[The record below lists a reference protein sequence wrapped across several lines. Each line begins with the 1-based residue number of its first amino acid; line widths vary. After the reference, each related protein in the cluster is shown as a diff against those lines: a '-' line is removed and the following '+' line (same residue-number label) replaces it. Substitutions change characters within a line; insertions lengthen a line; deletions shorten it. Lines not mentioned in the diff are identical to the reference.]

1 MICDV
6 VASVLRAAAWSKSAT
21 STTQSSADSTVAVS
35 ATFSAILLSKSSRL
49 SSNPHGIALNG
60 IPVSSSGTS
69 TLCVCK
75 TIRTSSLISHPRHN
89 KSRLSKRGLIRSVK
103 KPHKIGV
110 RSGSDWDTS
119 ERHAVRV
126 LTDGYSTRGPRMA
139 LSFSH
144 RPLSTLFLMLA
155 HSWLSTGTKMR
166 KVGDC

>member
-103 KPHKIGV
+103 KTAQVWREIRERLRHV
-110 RSGSDWDTS
+110 RAARRTRLDWRLFDSG
-119 ERHAVRV
+119 A
-126 LTDGYSTRGPRMA
+126 
-139 LSFSH
+139 SH
-144 RPLSTLFLMLA
+144 GSLFLPPPTLHPFPYA
-155 HSWLSTGTKMR
+155 RSQLTFDR
-166 KVGDC
+166 Y